1 MVIYED
7 HYRRQTEAVRSIE
20 AIILAALLAAAPAGA
35 GGPSRPEV
43 PPVSNPQS
51 DFDFLFGRWNVHNR
65 RLRERLK
72 GSTTWDEFEGTV
84 VVRPVWD
91 GRANLDEYEA
101 DGPAGHIQALTLRVF
116 DPRSQ
121 QWSIHW
127 ATSAN
132 GTLDAAMIG
141 SFQDG
146 RGEFYDQ
153 EMFEGRS
160 IYVRFI
166 WSAITPA
173 SCRWEQAF
181 SADGGKTW
189 ETNWIMELSRR
200 TSAADGETL
209 PPASPRQTPRE
220 HDGQH
225 DFDFEFGT
233 WKTHLSRLQ
242 RPLTGSSGW
251 VGYEG
256 TTTVRK
262 VWNGGANLV
271 ELDVEGPA
279 GRIEGLSLRLYNPRA
294 RQWSLNF
301 ANRVAGAMS
310 PPTIGEFKNG
320 RGEFYAQETLD
331 GRAILVRFVISNI
344 TANSCHFEQAF
355 SDDGGKTWEV
365 NWIATDTRV
374 SSGSS
379 GGKNP

>member
-1 MVIYED
+1 MVIHKG

-20 AIILAALLAAAPAGA
+20 AIILAALLGAAPVGA
-35 GGPSRPEV
+35 IGPSRPEV
-43 PPVSNPQS
+43 APVSNPQS

-72 GSTTWDEFEGTV
+72 GSTTWDEFEGTL

-101 DGPAGHIQALTLRVF
+101 DGPVGHIQALTLRVF

-166 WSAITPA
+166 WSAITPT

-181 SADGGKTW
+181 SADG
-189 ETNWIMELSRR
+189 
-200 TSAADGETL
+200 
-209 PPASPRQTPRE
+209 
-220 HDGQH
+220 
-225 DFDFEFGT
+225 
-233 WKTHLSRLQ
+233 
-242 RPLTGSSGW
+242 
-251 VGYEG
+251 
-256 TTTVRK
+256 
-262 VWNGGANLV
+262 
-271 ELDVEGPA
+271 
-279 GRIEGLSLRLYNPRA
+279 
-294 RQWSLNF
+294 
-301 ANRVAGAMS
+301 
-310 PPTIGEFKNG
+310 
-320 RGEFYAQETLD
+320 
-331 GRAILVRFVISNI
+331 
-344 TANSCHFEQAF
+344 
-355 SDDGGKTWEV
+355 
-365 NWIATDTRV
+365 
-374 SSGSS
+374 
-379 GGKNP
+379 